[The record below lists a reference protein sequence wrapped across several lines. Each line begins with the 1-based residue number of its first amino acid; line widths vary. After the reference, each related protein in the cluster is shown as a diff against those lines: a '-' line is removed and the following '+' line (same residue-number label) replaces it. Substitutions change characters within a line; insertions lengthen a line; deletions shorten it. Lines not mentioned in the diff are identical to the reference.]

1 MASITTMQN
10 RQPETYLVTDM
21 TSDVIKEVFP
31 LMSKKFKNIQV
42 GDMLIG
48 NKGWHSRITEVG
60 SSIKLEKGDPP
71 KINNYEKTW
80 IVISEKNYKRFYTY
94 NNPDIITNDGNLN
107 IYLIGWKENTQTK
120 VRAIYDVLH
129 SIVVVA
135 KDEHEA
141 RRRIATSRYCTGDE
155 TKEHPTFWTSEEY
168 TSCRE
173 IGKANKD
180 LSEGIV
186 CRDFHNG

>member
-10 RQPETYLVTDM
+10 RKPETYLVTDM

-31 LMSKKFKNIQV
+31 LMSKKFQNIQV

-107 IYLIGWKENTQTK
+107 IYLIGWKENTHSE

-129 SIVVVA
+129 SVVVIA
-135 KDEHEA
+135 KDEPEA
-141 RRRIATSRYCTGDE
+141 RKLITFTGDE
-155 TKEHPTFWTSEEY
+155 KKEYPQFWLNEEY

-180 LSEGIV
+180 QREGIV

>member
-31 LMSKKFKNIQV
+31 RMSKKFQNIQV

-60 SSIKLEKGDPP
+60 SSIKLEKGDSP
-71 KINNYEKTW
+71 KINNYDKTW
-80 IVISEKNYKRFYTY
+80 IVISEKNYRRF

-107 IYLIGWKENTQTK
+107 IYLIRWKEDTQNK

-129 SIVVVA
+129 TVVVIA
-135 KDEHEA
+135 KDDHEA
-141 RRRIATSRYCTGDE
+141 RKLITFTGDE
-155 TKEHPTFWTSEEY
+155 KREYPQFWLNEEY
-168 TSCRE
+168 TSCVM
-173 IGKANKD
+173 IGKASKD
-180 LSEGIV
+180 QRKGPI